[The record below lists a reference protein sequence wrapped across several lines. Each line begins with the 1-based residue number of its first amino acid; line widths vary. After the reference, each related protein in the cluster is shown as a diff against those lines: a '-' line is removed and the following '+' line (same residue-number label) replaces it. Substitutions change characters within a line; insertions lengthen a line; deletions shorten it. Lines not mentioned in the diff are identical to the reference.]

1 LVHVEAHLVAQDAGV
16 VDEDVEAAVRV
27 DGLVDQRLRLRERR
41 DAAVVGDGATTAGL
55 DLVDHLLRRRGVG
68 AGAFGRPA
76 EVVHDDR
83 GSLARQQQRL
93 FAPDAAPR
101 ARDDRDLPVEQPHP
115 LPRVVCDWCARDR
128 RNRRF
133 GAHQSESEIPDVCV
147 RSPTVPAMP
156 EETPIEEQLLVAV
169 EGGGARVTI
178 NRPEAGN
185 SLTAQMRDSLADIFD
200 DLSADLHVRAV
211 VLTGAGER
219 HFCTGAGLGGPQKP
233 GPARPADAPDRAL
246 GDVARMIR
254 RGWQRLIASILDCE
268 KPVIA
273 SVNGTAAGGG
283 ANLVLACDLVVMA
296 DSARLIE
303 VFVRRGIIP
312 DAGGC
317 YLLPRIVG
325 LPKAKEIMFFGDDL
339 SAADAE
345 RIGIANRVVP
355 RDDVMVVADEWARR
369 LAASPSKAIT
379 MTKWLL
385 NRSSETSR
393 QTAFEEESYAQEL
406 VNATAD
412 SAEGM
417 RAFMERRDP
426 DFRGW

>member
-1 LVHVEAHLVAQDAGV
+1 M
-16 VDEDVEAAVRV
+16 
-27 DGLVDQRLRLRERR
+27 
-41 DAAVVGDGATTAGL
+41 
-55 DLVDHLLRRRGVG
+55 
-68 AGAFGRPA
+68 
-76 EVVHDDR
+76 
-83 GSLARQQQRL
+83 
-93 FAPDAAPR
+93 PD
-101 ARDDRDLPVEQPHP
+101 
-115 LPRVVCDWCARDR
+115 
-128 RNRRF
+128 
-133 GAHQSESEIPDVCV
+133 
-147 RSPTVPAMP
+147 
-156 EETPIEEQLLVAV
+156 ETPIEEQLLVDV
-169 EGGGARVTI
+169 DGGVARVTI

-185 SLTAQMRDSLADIFD
+185 SLTAQMRDSLTDIFE
-200 DLSADLHVRAV
+200 DLSATLGVRAI

-233 GPARPADAPDRAL
+233 GPARPDDAPDRAL

-283 ANLVLACDLVVMA
+283 ANLVLACDLVLMA

-325 LPKAKEIMFFGDDL
+325 PQRAKEIMFFGDDL

-345 RIGIANRVVP
+345 RLGIANRVVP
-355 RDDVMVVADEWARR
+355 AADLGKVTSEWADR
-369 LAASPSKAIT
+369 LAAAPSKTVA

-385 NRSSETSR
+385 NRSFESSR
-393 QTAFEEESYAQEL
+393 QASFEEEAFAQEM
-406 VNATAD
+406 VNSTAD

-417 RAFMERRDP
+417 KAFMERRSP